1 LLRRSHSSHTCRHSA
16 SSWCW
21 LCASNTSVRSPSSCL
36 LEIDVGWHNHF
47 IHYSELLSQHV
58 LEGDFKLRFDCDAVI
73 DLSCYL
79 LHRSRENATM
89 LRNTR
94 AILRWYN
101 LLAHREYSTRQAPQ
115 KLGGLRH
122 VQNVIAVASGKG
134 GVGKS
139 TAAGASQVTLVL
151 MHACTNVHHLL

>member
-1 LLRRSHSSHTCRHSA
+1 MP
-16 SSWCW
+16 
-21 LCASNTSVRSPSSCL
+21 SPSSGL
-36 LEIDVGWHNHF
+36 LRIDVGWHNHF
-47 IHYSELLSQHV
+47 IQYCVLLSKHV
-58 LEGDFKLRFDCDAVI
+58 VQGEFKLRLNCDALLDVW
-73 DLSCYL
+73 CYL

-94 AILRWYN
+94 AILHWYN

-115 KLGGLRH
+115 KLGGLRQ

-139 TAAGASQVTLVL
+139 TAAGTRQVMRKL
-151 MHACTNVHHLL
+151 MNICLNAYGML